1 MTPPS
6 KPILQRIS
14 QSAMDSS
21 PVLEKVGLWMAAH
34 PLRAIALSAEQVAQQ
49 SGVSLA
55 AVNRFA
61 RSAGFE
67 GFAHLKTALAEEL
80 QEAAEPIR
88 KLMPQSGTPPRG
100 KGAGQPLDP
109 AQQNLQLAA
118 QALDAKTLD
127 GAARRILKARILY
140 TLGFGI
146 SSYLSEIAAHLLMPF
161 GPTVTNLAGDGG
173 TEAAARRMT
182 RIGAGDVL
190 LAVSL
195 PRYSRDTA
203 SLARYARERGA
214 WVIAVTDRPGAPLA
228 AQADAVLL
236 APADHGVLSSSA
248 VAALGM
254 IEVLTTR
261 VMQLNPDSVR
271 LAMELSEAVLD
282 HLSVGRSGKP
292 FV

>member
-1 MTPPS
+1 MS
-6 KPILQRIS
+6 VASPILQRIS
-14 QSAMDSS
+14 QSALDNS

-34 PLRAIALSAEQVAQQ
+34 PLRAIALSAEEVAQQ
-49 SGVSLA
+49 SGASLA

-80 QEAAEPIR
+80 QDAAEPIR
-88 KLMPQSGTPPRG
+88 KLMPTSASARNSAPDTSH
-100 KGAGQPLDP
+100 PLAA
-109 AQQNLQLAA
+109 AQRNLQVAA
-118 QALDAKTLD
+118 QALDAKALD
-127 GAARRILKARILY
+127 HAARRILKARILY
-140 TLGFGI
+140 TLGFGM
-146 SSYLSEIAAHLLMPF
+146 SSYLAETAAHLLMPF

-182 RIGAGDVL
+182 HIGPGDVL
-190 LAVSL
+190 LAISL

-214 WVIAVTDRPGAPLA
+214 WVLAVTDRPGAPLA

-236 APADHGVLSSSA
+236 APADHGVLSSCA
-248 VAALGM
+248 VPALAV
-254 IEVLTTR
+254 IEALTTR

-271 LAMELSEAVLD
+271 LATELSEAVLD
-282 HLSVGRSGKP
+282 HLSVGRAKP